1 MKLRNDEMQAIIAL
15 LNEVPLQDAI
25 PSACDRAELLNKL
38 VVAHKAAHKA
48 ALKPEPFVA
57 LP

>member
-1 MKLRNDEMQAIIAL
+1 MKLRADEMQAIIAL

-25 PSACDRAELLNKL
+25 PSARDRGELLDKL
-38 VVAHKAAHKA
+38 VAAHKAAHKA
-48 ALKPEPFVA
+48 ALRPEPFVA

>member
-25 PSACDRAELLNKL
+25 PSARDRAELLNKL
-38 VVAHKAAHKA
+38 VVAHKS

-57 LP
+57 LH